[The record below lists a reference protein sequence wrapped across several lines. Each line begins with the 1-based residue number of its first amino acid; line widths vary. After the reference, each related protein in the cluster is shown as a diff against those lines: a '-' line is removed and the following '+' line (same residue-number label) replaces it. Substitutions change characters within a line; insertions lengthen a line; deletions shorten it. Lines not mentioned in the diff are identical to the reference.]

1 MSEVAKK
8 SGRTGR
14 PRGFDSE
21 AALEAAMRV
30 FWEKGYE
37 GATLSDLTKAMGINR
52 ASMYA
57 AFGDKEALYKKS
69 LARYMAG
76 PMSYLREAL
85 QQPTF
90 RGVVEHALMGSAK
103 FLSASGNPNGCMTVQ
118 GALAV
123 GTEAAPIKRLMIE
136 GRKQGEVAVTMRIE
150 QAKKEGELDRN
161 VNSADLARYL
171 TLLVNGMAIQAANGS
186 NGNELR
192 RTAKLALQFL
202 GYSSDQADKNT

>member
-1 MSEVAKK
+1 MNMSEVDKK

-37 GATLSDLTKAMGINR
+37 GATLADLTMAMGINR

-57 AFGDKEALYKKS
+57 AFGDKESLYKKS

-85 QQPTF
+85 QKPTF
-90 RGVVEHALMGSAK
+90 RGVVEHALLGSAK
-103 FLSASGNPNGCMTVQ
+103 FLSTPGNPKGCMTVQ

-123 GTEAAPIKRLMIE
+123 GTDAAQIKQLMIG
-136 GRKQGEVAVTMRIE
+136 GRKQGEVAVKMRIE
-150 QAKKEGELDRN
+150 QAKKEGELDSS

-186 NGNELR
+186 NGSELR

-202 GYSSDQADKNT
+202 GYSSDSD